1 MSKLKFALFR
11 TLTEGLCT
19 IANVSFTDY
28 HFYYDDISGNRK
40 SVTQKDSSDSGSI
53 EIPGK
58 GSQWDLE
65 ENNLI
70 IQRTCTIH
78 NPAAL
83 FDISDGIANS
93 DSELGVALIV
103 LSRESS
109 QRAVYSYSGTIV
121 NQKASCVLELN
132 AELPRQTYRRSV
144 ELKTVL
150 YLKKK
155 SSSPDYSF
163 FANIE
168 GMVFGVL
175 SDSQLYLEEQS
186 PEFPT
191 RVIRLGYKEPLWKV
205 EIDYVDPR
213 IDTFA
218 DTVRVIINESYPGFN
233 ELWGV
238 NADERK
244 KNALKIEIYSSAI
257 VAVIE
262 RIRKNE
268 EFWNDT
274 VNANLDRIQDG
285 SISDYLCYLFN
296 EIVYDYNLDTG
307 ELSLAIRRRL
317 GERE

>member
-11 TLTEGLCT
+11 TLTDGL
-19 IANVSFTDY
+19 INAADVSFTDY
-28 HFYYDDISGNRK
+28 RFYYDDALGNRK
-40 SVTQKDSSDSGSI
+40 NVSRKDSSDCNSI
-53 EIPGK
+53 EIPGR
-58 GSQWDLE
+58 GSQWDPE
-65 ENNLI
+65 INNLF
-70 IQRTCTIH
+70 IQRTCVIR
-78 NPAAL
+78 NPVAL

-103 LSRESS
+103 LSRDSS
-109 QRAVYSYSGTIV
+109 QRVVYSYSGIIIK
-121 NQKASCVLELN
+121 QKGSCTLELN
-132 AELPRQTYRRSV
+132 AELPSQTYRRSV
-144 ELKTVL
+144 ELRTVL

-155 SSSPDYSF
+155 SSNPDYSF
-163 FANIE
+163 FANTE
-168 GMVFGVL
+168 GIVFGIL

-191 RVIRLGYKEPLWKV
+191 RVMRLGYKEPLWKV
-205 EIDYVDPR
+205 EIDYIDPR

-233 ELWGV
+233 DIWGV

-244 KNALKIEIYSSAI
+244 KNALKIEIYSSAM

-262 RIRKNE
+262 KIRKNE
-268 EFWNDT
+268 EFWNDI
-274 VNANLDRIQDG
+274 VNINLDRIQDG

-296 EIVYDYNLDTG
+296 EVIYDYNLDTG
-307 ELSLAIRRRL
+307 SLSLAIRRRL